1 MVRLSRP
8 AWLAVGAAGAAHA
21 IVQLGLPALSVAA
34 LVLALVGVVALAV
47 GRRPAAVTALAVGVL
62 LVAVRTCAGPAAIDH
77 APSGERAAWIAQVVS
92 VGGTFEGRQRAVLR
106 LEPPGAGRVYARL
119 PRYPVI
125 APGDTITFTDRLEVA
140 PDDDGFGAY
149 LQRIGVT
156 ATVDVRTIAIARP
169 GDDPVESIRRRAGDA
184 LSTVITEPEAGL
196 AAGIIVG
203 LRDRVGREVADAL
216 TTAGLSHI
224 VAISGWNIAA
234 VAGLIAALLRGWP
247 RRRRSMAIIVA
258 VAAYTVLAGA
268 SPSVVRAAL
277 MAGAVL
283 VAREGGRPG
292 HAAAALG
299 IAALLMLLADPA
311 TVADAGFLL
320 SVAATAGLLAWAAP
334 FTAWMAAR
342 VPSSTPT
349 WIVEALGVSLSAQLA
364 TLPIVLLAFGR
375 LSLVAPLANLA
386 AAPFV
391 LPAMVVGATALPVG
405 WLVGAGA
412 PDVIGVPVALAGRA
426 TFGALIAIGRFASS
440 VPLAAVSLDP
450 PAAIGSAVVASTIV
464 GLVVARRRWHRS
476 VPPIL
481 ATAVLVEPAADERA
495 RASDRVRSQTR
506 RLWLMAM
513 ALVVVGGA
521 LMVSARPDGRL
532 RVTVLDVGQ
541 GDAILVQGDA
551 GSRMLVDGGPDPDR
565 LLSVLDGQLPAWDR
579 RIEVIVL
586 THPHEDHVAG
596 LALLLERYRVR
607 TVAEVGMRG
616 PGPGYAAFDA
626 ALDRLG
632 IDRRRLAAG
641 DRLRLDRTTV
651 DVRWPPPGGVPPEPP
666 DTGTGINNV
675 SAVLDLRFGARRL
688 LLSGDIE
695 EAIDPRLLAS
705 GITDGG
711 RLDLLKVA
719 HHGSRTASTEAF
731 LGALRPRVA
740 VVSAGAKNPYG
751 HPTRQALDR
760 LAAVGARVYRTD
772 TDGSV
777 TIDTDGRDLRVRA
790 SGGRSRTAIDGA
802 RSLVSAASAAAAG
815 AIVTDPTD
823 PLDPAARY
831 RCATPRIGPWSVTR
845 VRERAVAAQSAPS
858 VTPAAPSD
866 ALAAVRHAPSPRPAA
881 TPARPAADERSDHQ
895 PGLLLGRGRLRH
907 RASRAADGRGP
918 GRRGGVDGPDRAQ
931 PDEPRDLARGCRRGC
946 GRRRSGSGRAP
957 PRPHRRTPWHG
968 AALRRWDPGHGPPTG
983 VAPAREGESGT
994 PPRASRRRA
1003 ARQCPGHRRTR

>member
-1 MVRLSRP
+1 MARLSRP

-21 IVQLGLPALSVAA
+21 IVQLGLPTASVTAV
-34 LVLALVGVVALAV
+34 VLALVGVGVLAG
-47 GRRPAAVTALAVGVL
+47 GRRTAAVAAFAIGVL
-62 LVAVRTCAGPAAIDH
+62 LVAVRTCAGPAAVER

-149 LQRIGVT
+149 LARVGVT
-156 ATVDVRTIAIARP
+156 ATVDVRAMAIARP
-169 GDDPVESIRRRAGDA
+169 GDDPVESIRRQAGDA
-184 LSTVITEPEAGL
+184 LSAVITEPEAGL
-196 AAGIIVG
+196 AAGIMVG
-203 LRDRVGREVADAL
+203 LRDRVSREVADAL
-216 TTAGLSHI
+216 TAAGLSHI
-224 VAISGWNIAA
+224 VAISGWNIAV

-247 RRRRSMAIIVA
+247 RRHRSVAMIAAI
-258 VAAYTVLAGA
+258 AAYAVLAGA

-277 MAGAVL
+277 MAGVVL
-283 VAREGGRPG
+283 VARESGRPG

-299 IAALLMLLADPA
+299 MAAVLMLLADPA

-334 FTAWMAAR
+334 LTAWLGAR
-342 VPSSTPT
+342 VPYVTPT
-349 WIVEALGVSLSAQLA
+349 WIVEALGVSLSAQFA

-386 AAPFV
+386 AAPLV
-391 LPAMVVGATALPVG
+391 LPAMIVGAIALPVG

-426 TFGALIAIGRFASS
+426 TFGALVAIGRFAAGL
-440 VPLAAVSLDP
+440 PLASVSLEP
-450 PAAIGSAVVASTIV
+450 PAAIASAVVASTIIA
-464 GLVVARRRWHRS
+464 LVVARRRWRGS
-476 VPPIL
+476 APQVL
-481 ATAVLVEPAADERA
+481 ATAGLVQPGAHDRA
-495 RASDRVRSQTR
+495 RSSDRIGSQTR
-506 RLWLMAM
+506 RVWLMA
-513 ALVVVGGA
+513 LGVVVVGGA
-521 LMVSARPDGRL
+521 LIATARPDGRL

-565 LLSVLDGQLPAWDR
+565 LLSVLDGHLPAWDR
-579 RIEVIVL
+579 RIDVIVL

-626 ALDRLG
+626 VLDRLG
-632 IDRRRLAAG
+632 IDRRRVAAG

-695 EAIDPRLLAS
+695 EAIDPQLLAS

-719 HHGSRTASTEAF
+719 HPGSRTASTDAF

-777 TIDTDGRDLRVRA
+777 TIETDGRDLRVRA
-790 SGGRSRTAIDGA
+790 SGGRALAEIDGA
-802 RSLVSAASAAAAG
+802 RSLVTASLAAAAG
-815 AIVTDPTD
+815 AMATDPAD

-831 RCATPRIGPWSVTR
+831 RCATPRIGPWR
-845 VRERAVAAQSAPS
+845 VATARERAAAAQTAS
-858 VTPAAPSD
+858 PAAPAATARD
-866 ALAAVRHAPSPRPAA
+866 ALAATRHTLSRPPIA

-895 PGLLLGRGRLRH
+895 PGLLLGRGRLWH
-907 RASRAADGRGP
+907 RAGRAPHGRRARRRRDIDGP
-918 GRRGGVDGPDRAQ
+918 GCGR
-931 PDEPRDLARGCRRGC
+931 PDEPRDLARGCRRRC
-946 GRRRSGSGRAP
+946 RRRRSGSGRAP
-957 PRPHRRTPWHG
+957 PGPHRRTSFHS
-968 AALRRWDPGHGPPTG
+968 AALRWWDPGHDPPAD
-983 VAPAREGESGT
+983 VA
-994 PPRASRRRA
+994 RA
-1003 ARQCPGHRRTR
+1003 